1 MREEIKNT
9 LASYRKDAP
18 CSRTWVLHHFSR
30 KSMGNGTGG
39 FACVEKANNFIVE
52 GHIELRLRFFQ

>member
-52 GHIELRLRFFQ
+52 GHIELR